1 MENMKNTVA
10 LSIALLFIAVAN
22 GQWGKKINGN
32 GNMVTIERTTPDY
45 DAVAVAGWFDVELVE
60 GREGKITLKGE
71 ENLLEYIETE
81 VKNGKL
87 VIQVEKGINL
97 KPSSWKSGLL
107 ITVPVESIRAVSLSG
122 SGDVV
127 GKKTLKAPHFETNI
141 SGSGDVSLRIEA
153 ESVSTMLSGSGD
165 ITLGG
170 SAMDLKVQVSGSGDV
185 KAYDLQADN
194 VDVSVSGSADVK
206 VTANKTLTARVSGSG
221 DVHYQGS
228 PQKVDSK
235 SSGSGDVTKG

>member
-1 MENMKNTVA
+1 MKNTVV

-22 GQWGKKINGN
+22 AQWGKKINGN
-32 GNMVTIERTTPDY
+32 GNRVTLERTTTDY
-45 DAVAVAGWFDVELVE
+45 DEIAVAGWFDVELVA
-60 GREGKITLKGE
+60 GREGKLTLTGE

-81 VKNGKL
+81 VKNGTL
-87 VIQVEKGINL
+87 SIRVEKGVNL
-97 KPSSWKSGLL
+97 NPSSWKSGLL

-122 SGDVV
+122 SGDIV
-127 GKKTLKAPHFETNI
+127 GKQPIKASHFEASI

-153 ESVSTMLSGSGD
+153 ESVATSLSGSGD

-170 SAMDLKVQVSGSGDV
+170 RAVDLKVQVSGSGDV
-185 KAYDLQADN
+185 KAYELQADN

-206 VTANKTLTARVSGSG
+206 VTAHKRLTARVSGSG
-221 DVHYQGS
+221 DVQYQGN
-228 PQKVDSK
+228 PEKVDSK